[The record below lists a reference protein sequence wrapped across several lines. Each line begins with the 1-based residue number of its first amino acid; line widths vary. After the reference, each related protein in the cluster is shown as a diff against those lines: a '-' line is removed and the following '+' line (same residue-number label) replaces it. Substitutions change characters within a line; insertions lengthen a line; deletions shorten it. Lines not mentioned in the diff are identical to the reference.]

1 MKGKI
6 STTAQQKKW
15 IPIETMN
22 IFGDSLKQKDK
33 CVDR

>member
-1 MKGKI
+1 MTGKI
-6 STTAQQKKW
+6 SATARQKKW

-33 CVDR
+33 CVYR

>member
-1 MKGKI
+1 MTGKI
-6 STTAQQKKW
+6 STTAWQKKW

-22 IFGDSLKQKDK
+22 ILGDSLKNKDK

>member
-1 MKGKI
+1 MTGKI
-6 STTAQQKKW
+6 STTAPQKKW

-33 CVDR
+33 FIDR